1 MSQGQS
7 GSSPATAAEVA
18 TKHASRKD
26 EGWWYPLIYVGV
38 FIVIIIVNLI
48 MVNYAA
54 TTFSGLAVHDPY
66 MTGNHYNGEIEAAEA
81 QKRLGWSSTLTVDV
95 VDAPVGQTAPATNY
109 PTRVSLTIKDR
120 DGAPV
125 EGLTVAAEIRRPA
138 QQGMDQ
144 HAELVATDKG
154 VYSQVVTLPAAG
166 QWQVR
171 LIAQREGQTY
181 RLNQRALIQAN
192 PAP

>member
-7 GSSPATAAEVA
+7 GSSSAIPAEGA
-18 TKHASRKD
+18 TKNAPQKD
-26 EGWWYPLIYVGV
+26 DGWWYPLIYVGV

-81 QKRLGWSSTLTVDV
+81 QKRLGWTSTLSVDV
-95 VDAPVGQTAPATNY
+95 VDAPAGQAKAVSNY
-109 PTRVSLTIKDR
+109 PTRISLRVKDR

-154 VYSQVVTLPAAG
+154 VYSQVVNLAAPG

-171 LIAQREGQTY
+171 LIAQRDGQAY